1 MANFFANFK
10 IPDFSNAFKLFF
22 PKKMLGIDIGTS
34 SIKIVEL
41 SRWGSGIT
49 LDNYGEIKSKSLY
62 KDPFRSQEKGTYS
75 LSNYF
80 VSKAIKAVL
89 DEAKIKTNAAVFS
102 IPDFSTFCVSF
113 ELPPMSEKEIN
124 QAVYY
129 NAPQYIPLPISETA
143 LEWKLIGGVP
153 GDKQSSLKIFLI
165 AIPNQVV
172 TQYQTVAKMA
182 GLELYAVEAEAL
194 ALARSLIS
202 NNKDPICLIDIGMQ
216 STIINIIDKGR
227 LKKSYSF
234 NFSGSQLTHAIS
246 SAMGLGGAEAEDIK
260 SKHGLIS
267 EEKNVIETL
276 YLLIDP
282 LLLEIKKILNDFYLA
297 EERDI
302 MEIFLTGGTSNLSG
316 LKEYFEGILK
326 RKVRVPNCFSN
337 LLYPPILEETLEDL
351 APSYSVSVGVAL
363 GGFET

>member
-1 MANFFANFK
+1 MVNPFANFK
-10 IPDFSNAFKLFF
+10 MPDFGSALRLFF
-22 PKKMLGIDIGTS
+22 PKKMLGIDIGAS

-49 LDNYGEIKSKSLY
+49 LENYGEIKSKSLY
-62 KDPFRSQEKGTYS
+62 KDPFRNREKGAYS
-75 LSNYF
+75 LSDYF
-80 VSKAIKAVL
+80 VSKAVRAVL
-89 DEAKIKTNAAVFS
+89 QEAKIRTNAAVFS

-113 ELPPMSEKEIN
+113 ELPPMTEKEIN

-172 TQYQTVAKMA
+172 AQYQTVAKMA

-194 ALARSLIS
+194 ALSRSLIG
-202 NNKDPICLIDIGMQ
+202 NNKNPICLIDIGMQ
-216 STIINIIDKGR
+216 STIINVIDKGH

-234 NFSGSQLTHAIS
+234 NFSGSQLTNAIS
-246 SAMGLGGAEAEDIK
+246 SALGMGGAEAEDIK
-260 SKHGLIS
+260 NTQGLIS
-267 EEKNVIETL
+267 ERTNVIETL

-282 LLLEIKKILNDFYLA
+282 LLLEIKKILNDFYMA
-297 EERDI
+297 EDR
-302 MEIFLTGGTSNLSG
+302 EISEIYLTGGTSNLSG
-316 LKEYFEGILK
+316 LKEYFEEILK
-326 RKVRVPNCFSN
+326 RKVRIPNCFSN
-337 LLYPPILEETLEDL
+337 LLYPPILEETLENM